1 MKRPDFPSGHD
12 GWQAVEAIPQE
23 ASSGNAHLSVAKH
36 APQTGGTGSSRGDNT
51 SGAGGPG
58 GVERAEDAADIG
70 RALDVCSIVNSDSH
84 LIVSPGGDP
93 IGAPTG
99 RDPGGDPPPPEVTL
113 TVRIHE
119 ETALGRELT
128 AEVRVARRSTR
139 PRVSVQ
145 AMRPRTRA
153 PTWVG
158 SRRRLLLELGPHE
171 ERRVLVRV
179 PASEYLHLAVDHF
192 ALVLVVCARVLYTGA
207 EVARVME
214 GTHVGRD
221 LISEL
226 CFTNPVA
233 RALHRVCVRVEGAGV
248 HAPGNILVGDVEGHG
263 RMRVVP
269 KRRGELTLIA
279 SLDCTELPQV
289 HGGATFQCEP

>member
-23 ASSGNAHLSVAKH
+23 ASAVQVL
-36 APQTGGTGSSRGDNT
+36 
-51 SGAGGPG
+51 
-58 GVERAEDAADIG
+58 
-70 RALDVCSIVNSDSH
+70 
-84 LIVSPGGDP
+84 
-93 IGAPTG
+93 
-99 RDPGGDPPPPEVTL
+99 
-113 TVRIHE
+113 E
-119 ETALGRELT
+119 ETALGWELT

-139 PRVSVQ
+139 PRVSVW

-158 SRRRLLLELGPHE
+158 SRRSILELGLHE

-192 ALVLVVCARVLYTGA
+192 ALVLV
-207 EVARVME
+207 
-214 GTHVGRD
+214 
-221 LISEL
+221 
-226 CFTNPVA
+226 
-233 RALHRVCVRVEGAGV
+233 GAGV

-263 RMRVVP
+263 RMRVPVVP
-269 KRRGELTLIA
+269 KRPGELALIA